1 MVLDKT
7 IVVTHC
13 LPTKLGG
20 RLNESGN
27 GMTIILLV
35 AGFSLIRI
43 GEYSMPIP
51 VFKFKCLANGRLNSF
66 IVDKYIIFICN
77 V

>member
-1 MVLDKT
+1 
-7 IVVTHC
+7 
-13 LPTKLGG
+13 
-20 RLNESGN
+20 
-27 GMTIILLV
+27 MTIILLV

-51 VFKFKCLANGRLNSF
+51 VFKFKCLANGRLNCF